1 MNHDTSEQLSSV
13 PSSLIMQ
20 NNAKQ
25 CKTSPGLVGYP
36 GLPGY
41 AVLLQGMDFGAL
53 GATLVLSSSA
63 LILSLLP
70 QDNQQHH
77 DQGQEPG
84 YVGQFWWSRYVFL
97 QFLRILGVARSTS
110 AEMCGSS
117 QPNLHSVTITK
128 TTARHIANYME
139 LILTTLW

>member
-1 MNHDTSEQLSSV
+1 
-13 PSSLIMQ
+13 MQ

-63 LILSLLP
+63 FILSLLP

-84 YVGQFWWSRYVFL
+84 YVGQFW
-97 QFLRILGVARSTS
+97 
-110 AEMCGSS
+110 
-117 QPNLHSVTITK
+117 
-128 TTARHIANYME
+128 
-139 LILTTLW
+139 